1 MNFGKGKSRSK
12 YDEEYLKV
20 NRIVRKTRK
29 KSKNKRKSVNAKFPR
44 RKRLTRYLGRNIIH
58 GNDELFYHYLET
70 LAEHA
75 VFTKKDVRKEC
86 QDRISL
92 MLFRKEHGRE
102 NIKCFFRIR
111 NVVMPKP
118 HSVGCRGAKKPF
130 LFFIWATL
138 WAKQKLLVSISR
150 YGLFVAGILFKI
162 KTEKQHG
169 HVPKKT
175 RSLSSLGRAKHTG
188 VLTKA
193 FSILCLKRNIK
204 KE

>member
-1 MNFGKGKSRSK
+1 MQNFREEKGWRDILGGISYMAMMNYSTTTWRPWQSMQYSQRKMYGKNVRTGFRWCSFERNM
-12 YDEEYLKV
+12 EE
-20 NRIVRKTRK
+20 KT
-29 KSKNKRKSVNAKFPR
+29 SNA
-44 RKRLTRYLGRNIIH
+44 
-58 GNDELFYHYLET
+58 
-70 LAEHA
+70 
-75 VFTKKDVRKEC
+75 
-86 QDRISL
+86 
-92 MLFRKEHGRE
+92 
-102 NIKCFFRIR
+102 FFRIR